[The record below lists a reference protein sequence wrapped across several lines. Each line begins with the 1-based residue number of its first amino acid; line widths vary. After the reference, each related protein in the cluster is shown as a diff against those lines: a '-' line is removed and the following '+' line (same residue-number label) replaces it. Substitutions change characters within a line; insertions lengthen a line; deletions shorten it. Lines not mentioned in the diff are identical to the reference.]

1 MATSLFEVKITFD
14 DCFLTVERFYRVLPL
29 DARKRLLSTKVAKI
43 QDLIDSSNHKL
54 LACFV
59 THNKCVDILA
69 PRTFALVKLS
79 TNKIKPSLRSN
90 CLSEEITKLAFLALV
105 FEAQNV
111 SLVFV

>member
-1 MATSLFEVKITFD
+1 MKITFD
-14 DCFLTVERFYRVLPL
+14 DCFLTVQRFYRILPL
-29 DARKRLLSTKVAKI
+29 DARKRLLSTKVAKTSLDKI
-43 QDLIDSSNHKL
+43 HDLIHSSNHKL
-54 LACFV
+54 PACFV
-59 THNKCVDILA
+59 THNKCVDIFA

-90 CLSEEITKLAFLALV
+90 CLSEEITKLAFLPLV